1 MKSLT
6 LSRLVT
12 FITFSAL
19 FAMAVRTAAD
29 TDMYW
34 HLRTGQFILQT
45 RSVPMSDPF
54 SWTAV
59 GTPWVDVH
67 WLSQVVL
74 FSTYALLGAPGLAL
88 LVAALVVL
96 AFVFVWKQM
105 EGSPLLRAF
114 IVVLAAVV
122 AAAVWTPRSQMATFV
137 LTPVVAYLVYLYK
150 WKQTDRLWLIPLV
163 FVLWV
168 NMHGGYISGFM
179 LLGAVLAGEI
189 ANHVLGFGGPE
200 VLIWKRWRKLLF
212 ITLIS
217 GAALLIN
224 PYTVNALVLPF
235 KTVNIGVLQ
244 DFIQE
249 WASPNFHELYQ
260 QPLVWIL
267 LLTLVIIGWSGRRL
281 DASDAAVLV
290 VFAYI
295 SFLAQRNMGL
305 FALVCAPVL
314 SRHAT
319 ALIAQYRWGRRPL
332 SRGVPLLNWIVLIVI
347 GLAVLLKVMGQIV
360 PVTQQQAETKNLP
373 VGAANWMIENH
384 PPGQLFNSYNWGGY
398 LMWRLGAEYPVY
410 VDGRTD
416 VYDNAFLQEYLKT
429 VTGQLDAPVVFDER
443 GIKVVMVEQESP
455 LGLQLLKSGRWQAAY
470 RDDLAV
476 VYVRVQD

>member
-1 MKSLT
+1 MKQLT
-6 LSRLVT
+6 LPRLVT

-34 HLRTGQFILQT
+34 HLRAGQFILQT

-137 LTPVVAYLVYLYK
+137 LTPLVGYLVYLYK
-150 WKQTDRLWLIPLV
+150 WRQIDRLWVIPLV
-163 FVLWV
+163 FMLWV

-179 LLGAVLAGEI
+179 LLGAVLVGEM

-200 VLIWKRWRKLLF
+200 VLIWKRWRKLLI

-217 GAALLIN
+217 GVALLIN
-224 PYTVNALVLPF
+224 PYTINALVLPF

-260 QPLVWIL
+260 QPLVWML
-267 LLTLVIIGWSGRRL
+267 LLTLVVIGWSGRRL
-281 DASDAAVLV
+281 DATDAAMIV

-295 SFLAQRNMGL
+295 SFLARRNMGL
-305 FALVCAPVL
+305 FALICAPVL
-314 SRHAT
+314 SRHAA
-319 ALIAQYRWGRRPL
+319 ALIGQYRQGQQPMP
-332 SRGVPLLNWIVLIVI
+332 RGVPWLNWIVLITI
-347 GLAVLLKVMGQIV
+347 GLAVLFKVILPITPTAQK
-360 PVTQQQAETKNLP
+360 QAEDKILP
-373 VGAANWMIENH
+373 VNAANWISENH
-384 PPGQLFNSYNWGGY
+384 PTGKLFNSYNWGGY
-398 LMWRLGAEYPVY
+398 LMWQLGAEYPVY

-416 VYDNAFLQEYLKT
+416 VYDNTFMQEYLKI
-429 VTGQLDAPVVFDER
+429 VTGQIDAPAVFDER

-455 LGLQLLKSGRWQAAY
+455 LGLQLLKSGRWQTAY
-470 RDDLAV
+470 RDDMAV